1 MTIIK
6 MDTIKT
12 KVNVYEMEV
21 KKYGKRGLKALLENI
36 IERYFHPEYYDT
48 DLLEDIEQGEYKD

>member
-1 MTIIK
+1 

-36 IERYFHPEYYDT
+36 IERYFHPEYYNP
-48 DLLEDIEQGEYKD
+48 DLLEDIEQSEYKD